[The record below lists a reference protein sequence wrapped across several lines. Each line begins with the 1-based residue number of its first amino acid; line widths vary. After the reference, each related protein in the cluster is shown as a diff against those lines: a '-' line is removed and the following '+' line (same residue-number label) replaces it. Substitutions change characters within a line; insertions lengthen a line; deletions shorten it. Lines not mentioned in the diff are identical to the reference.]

1 MLHYAESME
10 FLDWESLGG
19 NLTRIRKLRRWTQK
33 ELADRLSVHTS
44 MVTRWEKGQI
54 RPKEAQVQQIA
65 EALEVSTA
73 DLLAPLPAGSASES
87 PVPAVEPELAELLR
101 QVSFLDKS
109 DRQAV
114 KAVIEAMVVK
124 NRIRDVVGSSRL
136 LQSTAS

>member
-10 FLDWESLGG
+10 FLDWASLGG
-19 NLTRIRKLRRWTQK
+19 NLTRVRKLRRWTQK

-54 RPKEAQVQQIA
+54 RPKETQVQQIA

-73 DLLAPLPAGSASES
+73 ELLAPLPAGSASEA